1 MVNPTR
7 KQCTAKARSTG
18 KQCGRYAIKGADVC
32 DIHGG
37 NAPQVRKAATRRQM
51 ELTAQARAERI
62 LRRRLGMRLEEGS
75 PDPAQILL
83 NLVATKATEVEWLDA
98 KIQALETDDE
108 LFWGKTKRKT
118 GVGANGPVDEETEEA
133 AQHIMYQLLHKA
145 QDQLAKY
152 TSDALRAGI
161 EERQVKLAERTSA
174 QFSWIL
180 TQLITRLDLTPS
192 QREQA
197 DGLIPTLIHEAPSQG
212 AA

>member
-1 MVNPTR
+1 
-7 KQCTAKARSTG
+7 
-18 KQCGRYAIKGADVC
+18 
-32 DIHGG
+32 
-37 NAPQVRKAATRRQM
+37 M
-51 ELTAQARAERI
+51 EATAQARAERI
-62 LRRRLGMRLEEGS
+62 LRRRLGMRLEEDS
-75 PDPAQILL
+75 LDPAQILL

-108 LFWGKTKRKT
+108 LFWGTTQRKT
-118 GVGANGPVDEETEEA
+118 GVGANGAIDETTEAA
-133 AQHIMYQLLHKA
+133 AQHIIYQLLHRA

-152 TSDALRAGI
+152 TSDALKAGI

-180 TQLITRLDLTPS
+180 TQLIARLDLTTR

-197 DGLIPTLIHEAPSQG
+197 DQLIPTLMRDAPTQG

>member
-1 MVNPTR
+1 M
-7 KQCTAKARSTG
+7 
-18 KQCGRYAIKGADVC
+18 
-32 DIHGG
+32 
-37 NAPQVRKAATRRQM
+37 
-51 ELTAQARAERI
+51 QARAERL
-62 LRRRLGMRLEEGS
+62 LRRRLGMRLDDTS

-98 KIQALETDDE
+98 KIQALESDDD
-108 LFWGKTKRKT
+108 LFWGVTKRKKGET
-118 GVGANGPVDEETEEA
+118 AFGSTSEETREA
-133 AQHIMYQLLHKA
+133 AQHIIYQLLHKA

-180 TQLITRLDLTPS
+180 QQLITRLDLTPT
-192 QREQA
+192 QQDQA
-197 DGLIPTLIHEAPSQG
+197 DQIIPTLIHEAPTQG

>member
-1 MVNPTR
+1 M
-7 KQCTAKARSTG
+7 C
-18 KQCGRYAIKGADVC
+18 YW
-32 DIHGG
+32 HGG
-37 NAPQVRKAATRRQM
+37 GSKKVKTAAKRRNM
-51 ELTAQARAERI
+51 EATAQARAERI
-62 LRRRLGMRLEEGS
+62 LRRRLGMRLEEDS

-83 NLVATKATEVEWLDA
+83 NLVATKATEVEWLEA
-98 KIQALETDDE
+98 KIQALESDDD
-108 LFWGKTKRKT
+108 LFWGVTKRKEAEGPFGST
-118 GVGANGPVDEETEEA
+118 GEEVSEA

-152 TSDALRAGI
+152 TSDALKAGI

-180 TQLITRLDLTPS
+180 TQLITRLDLTTR

-197 DGLIPTLIHEAPSQG
+197 DQLIPTLMRDAPTQG